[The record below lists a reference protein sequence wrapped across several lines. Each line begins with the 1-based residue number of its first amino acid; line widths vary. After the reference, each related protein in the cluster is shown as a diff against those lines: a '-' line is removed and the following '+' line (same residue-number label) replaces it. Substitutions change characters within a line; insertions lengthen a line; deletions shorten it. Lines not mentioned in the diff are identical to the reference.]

1 MFAQSARDRPLAE
14 VKILSPL
21 LSVDQKQSLGLEAKR
36 IRLSLRLTQ
45 HELAMIAG
53 VTLEEVDLFE
63 YNLPMQVGVKL
74 KILRELWNRKVGKR

>member
-63 YNLPMQVGVKL
+63 YNLPMKVGVKL

>member
-1 MFAQSARDRPLAE
+1 MFAQSARDRPLVE

-45 HELAMIAG
+45 HELATIAG

-63 YNLPMQVGVKL
+63 YNFPVQVGVKL